1 LTYLD
6 LNDTLSHKDET
17 QSHMINAKFK
27 NKISEEQAKYCSYL
41 EKNGLR
47 ITKGREKVFEQV
59 MNAHGHFAP
68 EEILKHCQECNIN
81 VSRATIYR
89 SIRELLESG
98 VIRLTAFGEKHQH
111 FEHLYD
117 EKPHHHA
124 RCIRC
129 SDMIEFKDLGEDKV
143 YQKVLDDKG
152 FKVLGHEM
160 HFYGICQK
168 CQND

>member
-1 LTYLD
+1 MKRKILD
-6 LNDTLSHKDET
+6 
-17 QSHMINAKFK
+17 
-27 NKISEEQAKYCSYL
+27 EQKKYSKYL
-41 EKNGLR
+41 EKSGLR
-47 ITKGREKVFEQV
+47 LSRGRSKVFEMV

-68 EEILKHCQECNIN
+68 EEIVKVCQKNKTK

-98 VIRLTAFGEKHQH
+98 IIRLTAFGEKHQH

-129 SDMIEFKDLGEDKV
+129 GIMIEFLDKNEDAV
-143 YQKVLDDKG
+143 YRPFLENKN
-152 FKVLGHEM
+152 FHILGHEM
-160 HFYGICQK
+160 HFYGI
-168 CQND
+168 

>member
-1 LTYLD
+1 MMISKELT
-6 LNDTLSHKDET
+6 
-17 QSHMINAKFK
+17 
-27 NKISEEQAKYCSYL
+27 KISAERSKYSRYL
-41 EKNGLR
+41 GRNGLR
-47 ITKGREKVFEQV
+47 ITKGRSRVFDTI

-68 EEILKHCQECNIN
+68 EEILKICQESNIK

-89 SIRELLESG
+89 SISELLEYG

-129 SDMIEFKDLGEDKV
+129 SQIIEFQDLG
-143 YQKVLDDKG
+143 G
-152 FKVLGHEM
+152 R
-160 HFYGICQK
+160 
-168 CQND
+168 